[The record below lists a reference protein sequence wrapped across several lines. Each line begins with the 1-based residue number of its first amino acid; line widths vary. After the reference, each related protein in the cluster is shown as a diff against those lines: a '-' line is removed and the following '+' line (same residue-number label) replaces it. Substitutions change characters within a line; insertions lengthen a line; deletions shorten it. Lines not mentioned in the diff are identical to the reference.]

1 VCVYCLPARNMLI
14 VITFALMASPA
25 FAADSGGTV
34 KVQIIASDMCCQGC
48 VQNVAAQLYALPGV
62 TAVEADVA
70 SRTVILIAKPSPRLT
85 LQRVWQ
91 AVEKGKGGPTKLT
104 TPTATYSLTRLENLK
119 SEERLQKGQ
128 YSLVLRDQKDRAAAQ
143 RVANQVYKIHGV
155 TNVSL
160 DAQRHSLIVQTSA
173 VVLSPW
179 TLVTAAQQAQAE
191 ATAVKGPHGLFTI
204 ERPPTESAGT
214 AARPINN
221 LGKGDIR

>member
-1 VCVYCLPARNMLI
+1 VCTHCVPARNILI
-14 VITFALMASPA
+14 VFMFALIARPA
-25 FAADSGGTV
+25 IAADSVATV

-70 SRTVILIAKPSPRLT
+70 SRTVTLTAKPSPKLT

-104 TPTATYSLTRLENLK
+104 TPQATYSLIRLESLK
-119 SEERLQKGQ
+119 PEERLQPGH
-128 YSLVLRDQKDRAAAQ
+128 YSLLFRELNNREAAQ
-143 RVANQVYKIHGV
+143 RVANEIYKIRGV
-155 TNVSL
+155 TNVSH

-179 TLVTAAQQAQAE
+179 TLITAAQQAQAE
-191 ATAVKGPHGLFTI
+191 ALAVNGPHGLFTV
-204 ERPPTESAGT
+204 ERALRDGSGT
-214 AARPINN
+214 AARTTNTR
-221 LGKGDIR
+221 GQGEVR